1 MGWCRETMF
10 HFEVCLQKSCML
22 NRGANYSVLLI
33 PQVSAGGLCYI
44 FLFFFLIRKNT
55 YIGQRSKEGG
65 KNKLKKERKKSYKDS
80 DL

>member
-22 NRGANYSVLLI
+22 NRGANYSALLI

-44 FLFFFLIRKNT
+44 FLFF
-55 YIGQRSKEGG
+55 YKEKYLHWPEGKGG
-65 KNKLKKERKKSYKDS
+65 REK
-80 DL
+80 